1 MRTVIDSCLFTHCLP
16 KSVPILVY
24 ERTADRKSTAV
35 KFLYPNGRSEKPRFD
50 HLVAI
55 ERTAPNKHGNY
66 CSMKA
71 EVLRED
77 LIAPIEDIFL
87 EADKDD
93 RISTTCIGDG
103 GNEIGMGKVYES
115 VCSNI
120 RHDEK
125 IASVISCDY
134 LIACGVSNWGGHA
147 LAVGLY
153 LLSNCPIHDRYVRR
167 GLVRVTPQKTREDFL
182 NSIKQKEKVLEVLV
196 DEGVRDGV
204 TGISE
209 LSVDG
214 FHLYPYHEQHFEYMT
229 NLIDD

>member
-1 MRTVIDSCLFTHCLP
+1 MINPFSP
-16 KSVPILVY
+16 
-24 ERTADRKSTAV
+24 
-35 KFLYPNGRSEKPRFD
+35 
-50 HLVAI
+50 
-55 ERTAPNKHGNY
+55 
-66 CSMKA
+66 
-71 EVLRED
+71 
-77 LIAPIEDIFL
+77 LIP
-87 EADKDD
+87 ADKDD

-167 GLVRVTPQKTREDFL
+167 GLVRVTAQKTREDFL
-182 NSIKQKEKVLEVLV
+182 NSIKQ
-196 DEGVRDGV
+196 VR
-204 TGISE
+204 TE
-209 LSVDG
+209 
-214 FHLYPYHEQHFEYMT
+214 
-229 NLIDD
+229 